1 MSGAYA
7 SVIDGNIFLAGGAY
21 FPGAAEKYSN
31 GEYWSHKGLDKAY
44 SKEIYQLIK
53 NDWKKVGS
61 LPEGLAYGVSLPR
74 QGDAHSGGEKDGKAV
89 SDVIYL
95 KKMTNK

>member
-1 MSGAYA
+1 MPLLLMEISFWRWC
-7 SVIDGNIFLAGGAY
+7 I

-61 LPEGLAYGVSLPR
+61 LPEGLAYGVSLPW
-74 QGDAHSGGEKDGKAV
+74 QGDAHSGGEK
-89 SDVIYL
+89 
-95 KKMTNK
+95 KMVKLFQMLFI

>member
-1 MSGAYA
+1 MPLLLMEIS
-7 SVIDGNIFLAGGAY
+7 FWLGGAY

-61 LPEGLAYGVSLPR
+61 LPEGLAYGVSLPW
-74 QGDAHSGGEKDGKAV
+74 QGGCSFWVGR
-89 SDVIYL
+89 
-95 KKMTNK
+95 KKMVKLFQMLFI